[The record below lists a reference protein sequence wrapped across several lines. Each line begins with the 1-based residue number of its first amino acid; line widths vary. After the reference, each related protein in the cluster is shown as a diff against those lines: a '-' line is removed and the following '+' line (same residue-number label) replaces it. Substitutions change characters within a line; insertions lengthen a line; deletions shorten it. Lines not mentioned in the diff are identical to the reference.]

1 MMDVSFEDLKQKEYL
16 TENEALVYSTLSRS
30 AFRRWARQIGA
41 DRKIKDGPRGRVV
54 YLRSVIDK
62 AILEGKK

>member
-1 MMDVSFEDLKQKEYL
+1 MIDVSFKEMKQKEYL
-16 TENEALVYSTLSRS
+16 TENEALVYTTLSRS

-62 AILEGKK
+62 AILEGRR

>member
-1 MMDVSFEDLKQKEYL
+1 LIDVSFKEMKQKEYL
-16 TENEALVYSTLSRS
+16 TENEALVYTTLSRS

-62 AILEGKK
+62 AILEGRR